1 MEKMVAFC
9 MVGISFIFLMYLWI
23 CIIVKIYKTHKED
36 GDSIKECISYI
47 NIGFFMLIILLSFLF
62 IISIYAIR
70 TAGTEYRKTAV
81 CNVEINNDNT
91 LYKYKVTKYDEI
103 EYRIK
108 RLNGEW
114 KENSQRIEKTRPE
127 VIYTDDISDFDVN
140 VNKVD

>member
-70 TAGTEYRKTAV
+70 TA
-81 CNVEINNDNT
+81 
-91 LYKYKVTKYDEI
+91 EI